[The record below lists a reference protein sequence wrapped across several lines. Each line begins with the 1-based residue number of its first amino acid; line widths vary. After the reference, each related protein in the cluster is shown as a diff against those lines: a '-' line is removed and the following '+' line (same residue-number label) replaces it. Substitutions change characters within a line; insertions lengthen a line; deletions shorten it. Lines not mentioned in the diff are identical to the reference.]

1 MNIFRDEVYMKQL
14 VDKINEIIVNE
25 VSFGNELLYG
35 MCADKEGQQWG
46 NASRLADKLWLIG
59 RA

>member
-35 MCADKEGQQWG
+35 LCPDKEGDQLG
-46 NASRLADKLWLIG
+46 YAIRFPIK
-59 RA
+59 